1 MGADIRFFVQVNKRY
16 QKEGVYDYYKWT
28 TVPLYTEDYSGKR
41 VLADFGWCGWEV
53 YDVIKAELSPY
64 KEDYQDIKD
73 LAYQAGW
80 IDQDAY
86 LAKDEDEDEDYQIPA
101 YCASFT
107 YIKYLDMY
115 NKYEDVNK
123 LEMGPIGFN
132 IWDEVIKK
140 TKMTLELAGW
150 DFYHPENIRIIILA
164 SY

>member
-16 QKEGVYDYYKWT
+16 QKEGVYDYFKWT

-53 YDVIKAELSPY
+53 YDVIKEKLSRY
-64 KEDYQDIKD
+64 KEDYQNIKD

-80 IDQDAY
+80 INHDEY
-86 LAKDEDEDEDYQIPA
+86 LAKDEEDDIQIPA
-101 YCASFT
+101 YYASFA

-123 LEMGPIGFN
+123 LEMDPIGFN
-132 IWDEVIKK
+132 IWDEIVKK
-140 TKMTLELAGW
+140 TEMTLELAGW
-150 DFYHPENIRIIILA
+150 DFYHLENIRIIALA
-164 SY
+164 SI